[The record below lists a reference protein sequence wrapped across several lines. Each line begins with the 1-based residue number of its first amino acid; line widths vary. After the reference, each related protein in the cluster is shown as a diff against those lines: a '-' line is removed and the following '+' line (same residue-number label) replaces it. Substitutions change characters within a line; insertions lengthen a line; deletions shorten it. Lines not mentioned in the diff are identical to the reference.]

1 MDETERQPRGGRG
14 ARERILWAAARLF
27 YLEGINATGLE
38 RLTDVAH
45 VSKRTFYK
53 HFPSKDALVEAY
65 LRRFHTEAPL
75 SREQVLDDE
84 SLTPRERLLALFEPP
99 PSGMVLRGCPFHN
112 AAVEVCDIGTP
123 VRALVAEHKEAFT
136 ERLVATAAEAGAS
149 DPRALGRRLS
159 VVFEGVTA
167 LATSTNSIRV
177 FDDARD
183 TAEMLLD
190 AALSTP

>member
-1 MDETERQPRGGRG
+1 MAP
-14 ARERILWAAARLF
+14 
-27 YLEGINATGLE
+27 
-38 RLTDVAH
+38 AH

-65 LRRFHTEAPL
+65 LRRFHAEAPL

-84 SLTPRERLLALFEPP
+84 SLPPRERLLALFEPP
-99 PSGMVLRGCPFHN
+99 PSGTVLRGCPFHN

-123 VRALVAEHKEAFT
+123 VRALVAEHKVAFT

-183 TAEMLLD
+183 TAELLLD